1 MTTTPRVSR
10 RAVLASAAA
19 IGGGLALGFRIPF
32 EPTAAHAG
40 RAQEIN
46 AWIVIRPDQTVIIR
60 FARAEMGQGS
70 LTALPMLV
78 AEELACDWAKVTV
91 EQVAPHENLRRERA
105 WGDMST
111 SASRAVSA
119 SQDYLRRAGATARE
133 MLITAAA
140 GRWGVLV
147 SECSAENSIITH
159 EPSRRTLTFGDVAE
173 AAAAIT
179 PPAHVKLK
187 DAKDWKLIGTP
198 QHHFDAPDKVNGKLI
213 YGIDVRV
220 PNMLYAAIVQSP
232 VFNGT
237 VRAVD
242 DTALP
247 GHAGVRRI
255 VQIPHAVAIV
265 AERWWQAKRAA
276 DALQVTWD
284 PGDGAA
290 VSSSTI
296 YDLLDEGLAAAD
308 AGIGRKD
315 GDVALG
321 LAQAVT
327 RIAATYSVP
336 YLAHATMEPQNCTA
350 HITADGVEIWAP
362 TQDGALA
369 LATAA
374 DAAGVPPSKVVV
386 HTTMLGGGFGRRG
399 TIQDYVRQ
407 AVLIA
412 KEIGQ
417 PVKLVWTRE
426 QDIQHDFYRPV
437 AAARMTAGLDAGGM
451 PIAWKTRIA
460 GQSIVASM
468 VPSSMRVGTDR
479 SFMQGFLDE
488 MAYAV
493 PNYLVDFAMR
503 PTPVPVGLW
512 RAANYSQNAFFIESF
527 IDEMAHAA
535 GRDSYQFRRKLLQ
548 RNPRHLAVLDAAA
561 KRADWNA
568 SPPPGRFRGI
578 AMQESAN
585 TVCAQVVEASVSY
598 QGAVRVHRVVSAIDP
613 GYAVNPLTIE
623 QQTEGAI
630 VYGLT
635 AALYGEIEIKDG
647 RVAESN
653 FNDYRMLRMS
663 EMPEVVTVI
672 VASGGIWGGCG
683 EPPLPPLAPALCNA
697 VFAATG
703 KRVRSLPLKNHDLR
717 SA

>member
-1 MTTTPRVSR
+1 MP
-10 RAVLASAAA
+10 A
-19 IGGGLALGFRIPF
+19 
-32 EPTAAHAG
+32 
-40 RAQEIN
+40 
-46 AWIVIRPDQTVIIR
+46 
-60 FARAEMGQGS
+60 
-70 LTALPMLV
+70 
-78 AEELACDWAKVTV
+78 
-91 EQVAPHENLRRERA
+91 
-105 WGDMST
+105 
-111 SASRAVSA
+111 
-119 SQDYLRRAGATARE
+119 
-133 MLITAAA
+133 
-140 GRWGVLV
+140 
-147 SECSAENSIITH
+147 SECRAENSIITH
-159 EPSRRTLTFGDVAE
+159 QPNGRTLTFGEVAE
-173 AAAAIT
+173 AAASVA
-179 PPAHVKLK
+179 PPAQVKLK
-187 DAKDWKLIGTP
+187 DPKDWKLIGTP
-198 QHHFDAPDKVNGKLI
+198 QHHLDAPDKVNGKPI

-232 VFNGT
+232 VFNET
-237 VRAVD
+237 VRSVD
-242 DTALP
+242 ETALR

-255 VQIPHAVAIV
+255 VRLPDAVAVV
-265 AERWWQAKRAA
+265 ADSWWQAKRAA

-284 PGDGAA
+284 SGDGAA
-290 VSSSTI
+290 VSSATI
-296 YDLLDEGLAAAD
+296 RDSLDEGLAATE
-308 AGIGRKD
+308 AGIGRND
-315 GDVALG
+315 GDVAVG

-327 RIAATYSVP
+327 RIEATYSVP

-350 HITADGVEIWAP
+350 HVTADGVEIWAP

-369 LATAA
+369 LAIAA
-374 DAAGVPPSKVVV
+374 DAAGVPPAKVVV

-399 TIQDYVRQ
+399 ATQDYVRQ

-412 KEIGQ
+412 KEVGQ
-417 PVKLVWTRE
+417 PIKLVWTRE

-437 AAARMTAGLDAGGM
+437 AAARMTAGLDAEGM
-451 PIAWKTRIA
+451 PVAWKTRIA

-468 VPSSMRVGTDR
+468 VPSSMRVGIDR

-503 PTPVPVGLW
+503 TSPVPVGLW

-535 GRDSYQFRRKLLQ
+535 GRDPYLFRRKLLE
-548 RNPRHLAVLDAAA
+548 RKPRHLAVLDAAA

-568 SPPPGRFRGI
+568 MRPPGRFRGI

-585 TVCAQVVEASVSY
+585 TVCAQVVEASVSD

-613 GYAVNPLTIE
+613 GYAVNPLTIA

-635 AALYGEIEIKDG
+635 AALYGEIKIQDG

-653 FNDYRMLRMS
+653 FHDYRMLRMS

-672 VASGGIWGGCG
+672 VASGGTWGGCG

-703 KRVRSLPLKNHDLR
+703 KRVRSLPLKNHHLR
-717 SA
+717 NA